1 MIPKKTRV
9 HVGGRMHFYPS
20 DLLML
25 EAHAYY
31 TSIYLVNGEK
41 RMVATTLGK
50 IEKRLP
56 INSFIRANRS
66 TLLNLNLVKTTK
78 QLHPVMLI
86 EMSNQKTI
94 KVSRRRKQL
103 LLEAL
108 L

>member
-1 MIPKKTRV
+1 MLHKKTLV

-25 EAHAYY
+25 EAHENY
-31 TSIYLVNGEK
+31 TSIHLVNGEK
-41 RMVATTLGK
+41 KMVATTLGK

-56 INSFIRANRS
+56 ATGFIRANRS
-66 TLLNLNLVKTTK
+66 TLLNLSSVKTTK
-78 QLHPVMLI
+78 QLNPVMLI
-86 EMSNQKTI
+86 ELNNKQTI
-94 KVSRRRKQL
+94 KVSRRRKHL